1 MPLTPARCKN
11 CGSFISADSS
21 QKYIVCPYCRNK
33 YLTKDAIKNFHNTSK
48 PAPYEQSAAKAATD
62 YVSSDFKIIGGILE
76 RYLGESTIVAVPG
89 NVKEISSKAFSG
101 LSQLTLVTLPEGLK
115 TICDGAFKNCTSLS
129 SIYIPLSVRTIGAH
143 AFEGCSALTAINISD
158 NVTEIGES
166 AFRECTSLS
175 LIHVMNG
182 IHSLS
187 HSIFEGCTSL
197 TTVSIAEDVKT
208 IGNRAF
214 KDCTSL
220 DCIYIPE
227 SVHTI
232 EASAFRGCSSLSK
245 IYVPGS
251 IINIENNAFM
261 DCTSLPILNLPDGI
275 MNIGDSVFEGCTSL
289 VSIRLPDS
297 VASIGRNVFQDCRRL
312 GNIIYSPDL
321 LEILDRD
328 TKWSG
333 ITCNPFEGSL
343 MSNRFTDMNRCPR
356 CGGKYAYIVKEK
368 KGELSTDEADRSS
381 LGGILKNAISKSQL
395 IYKALDSKTD
405 THDESKGYYRCSY
418 YKCKDCNYKKYTLN

>member
-89 NVKEISSKAFSG
+89 NVKEISSQAFSG

-166 AFRECTSLS
+166 AFFHCDALQEIVIPASVKKIAHGAFGWCSGLKKITILNPQCEIYDNATTLFGALDMSQSFYYVYKGTIRAYEDSSAEEHAAKYGIAFEAIVPEGEYLRGDVNGDGKVSLEDAQNCLQAYCRILS
-175 LIHVMNG
+175 IHPHGLDDAAFRAADIDKSSTLSPEDATG
-182 IHSLS
+182 ILRYY
-187 HSIFEGCTSL
+187 
-197 TTVSIAEDVKT
+197 TVSGLSGKPVSWKT
-208 IGNRAF
+208 
-214 KDCTSL
+214 L
-220 DCIYIPE
+220 
-227 SVHTI
+227 
-232 EASAFRGCSSLSK
+232 
-245 IYVPGS
+245 
-251 IINIENNAFM
+251 
-261 DCTSLPILNLPDGI
+261 
-275 MNIGDSVFEGCTSL
+275 
-289 VSIRLPDS
+289 
-297 VASIGRNVFQDCRRL
+297 FQQNSD
-312 GNIIYSPDL
+312 
-321 LEILDRD
+321 
-328 TKWSG
+328 
-333 ITCNPFEGSL
+333 
-343 MSNRFTDMNRCPR
+343 
-356 CGGKYAYIVKEK
+356 
-368 KGELSTDEADRSS
+368 
-381 LGGILKNAISKSQL
+381 
-395 IYKALDSKTD
+395 
-405 THDESKGYYRCSY
+405 
-418 YKCKDCNYKKYTLN
+418 